1 MVKDPEKETSCLVG
15 EEWAAAAADRALAA
29 VAADRALVAAAA
41 ADRVLLAAARAETK
55 AEHSEPVAFA
65 YAPGA
70 ARRYPTSG
78 VSNAPN

>member
-1 MVKDPEKETSCLVG
+1 MVKDPKKEASCLVV
-15 EEWAAAAADRALAA
+15 EEWAAAAADRAQVAAA
-29 VAADRALVAAAA
+29 VAG
-41 ADRVLLAAARAETK
+41 RVLLAAARAETK

>member
-1 MVKDPEKETSCLVG
+1 MVKDPEKEASCLVV
-15 EEWAAAAADRALAA
+15 EEWAAAAADRAQ
-29 VAADRALVAAAA
+29 VADRALAAAAA

>member
-1 MVKDPEKETSCLVG
+1 MVKDPEKEASCLVV
-15 EEWAAAAADRALAA
+15 EEWAAAAADKALVAA
-29 VAADRALVAAAA
+29 VDRALVAAAVA
-41 ADRVLLAAARAETK
+41 GRVLLAAARAETK